1 MGDPAAEL
9 AALMTTFRTTIGKTD
24 PNALSQSAIP
34 KFVALADSMFDS
46 LKATKARLDARLA
59 SNEAREAIL
68 AAKEAKL
75 VAEHNFLVA
84 KAAKSKQCFD
94 QATTYLNGADK
105 EMGKMS
111 ADAVHMVAK
120 AGYEFEEQL
129 GNLTASNLARQRGY
143 SASVA
148 LDVTNTSPR
157 AGVTARSLGV
167 ASGNGSTR
175 KYTGNMPPPSPMR
188 KKEALAKHP
197 SLKDTFGFV
206 K

>member
-1 MGDPAAEL
+1 
-9 AALMTTFRTTIGKTD
+9 MTTFRTTIGKTD
-24 PNALSQSAIP
+24 PNALSQAALP
-34 KFVALADSMFDS
+34 QYLVLADSMFAS
-46 LKATKARLDARLA
+46 LKTTKARLDARLA
-59 SNEAREAIL
+59 ANEAREAIL
-68 AAKEAKL
+68 TANEAKL
-75 VAEHNFLVA
+75 STEHNFLVA
-84 KAAKSKQCFD
+84 KAAKSKLCFD
-94 QATTYLNGADK
+94 QATAYITGADK

-120 AGYEFEEQL
+120 AGYEYEEQL

-143 SASVA
+143 SASIA

-157 AGVTARSLGV
+157 PGVTARSLGV
-167 ASGNGSTR
+167 ASGSGSTR

-197 SLKDTFGFV
+197 PLRDTFGFV